1 MKKLPNFRV
10 FIALWI
16 VLICYLSVDFII
28 DSKKNFLSFNYD
40 WSKIEILEKVGE
52 IAIDSISHDYLKIKN
67 NFEISDAFSSLN
79 TFSLEGIRKKYFRS
93 SNIVIRDSTIVFSE

>member
-52 IAIDSISHDYLKIKN
+52 IAIDSISHD
-67 NFEISDAFSSLN
+67 
-79 TFSLEGIRKKYFRS
+79 
-93 SNIVIRDSTIVFSE
+93 

>member
-52 IAIDSISHDYLKIKN
+52 IELIQFL
-67 NFEISDAFSSLN
+67 
-79 TFSLEGIRKKYFRS
+79 T
-93 SNIVIRDSTIVFSE
+93 TI